1 MPSAGQLLRSRHR
14 FAQMLPDRA
23 TIQRETLVP
32 DGGGGQTSSWSTL
45 EADVPCRLSPV
56 GGGEVSTGS
65 ARRGGD
71 RISDQSTSLITFEAD
86 TEVTEADRILVGS
99 RTFDVTLVRVRGE
112 WEMSRRVEAREV

>member
-1 MPSAGQLLRSRHR
+1 
-14 FAQMLPDRA
+14 MLPDRA

-32 DGGGGQTSSWSTL
+32 DGAGGQTSSWATL
-45 EADVPCRLSPV
+45 AADVPCRLSPV

-71 RISDQSTSLITFEAD
+71 RISDQTTNLITFEAD
-86 TEVTEADRILVGS
+86 TEITEADRILIGA

-112 WEMSRRVEAREV
+112 WAMSLRVEAREV